1 VSRIFDSANGGSE
14 NPAGT
19 VLPGKSTTFPFALS
33 LAEAVGE
40 LRLQVTPGFLGESA
54 IFTGQV

>member
-1 VSRIFDSANGGSE
+1 MSRIFDSANGGSE
-14 NPAGT
+14 NPVGT
-19 VLPGKSTTFPFALS
+19 VLPGKSTTFAFALS

-40 LRLQVTPGFLGESA
+40 LQLEVTPGFLGGPA